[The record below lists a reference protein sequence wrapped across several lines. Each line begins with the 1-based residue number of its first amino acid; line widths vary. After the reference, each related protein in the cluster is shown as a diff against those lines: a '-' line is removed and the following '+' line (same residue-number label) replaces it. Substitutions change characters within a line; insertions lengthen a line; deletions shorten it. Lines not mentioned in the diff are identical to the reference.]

1 MNYTIWD
8 DWSAQSKGST
18 GQVSVFQITIFFLY
32 IIAGAMFAM
41 TRLPRYASQNSLFL
55 IIAIVSAITGLLW
68 HAWTLWMLILT
79 PDGISLSI
87 GNTASFIGLLL
98 SLTAIIGA
106 TEKTLRGLTGGLLIL
121 AALAALMTNAAVPV
135 GSVEPMSWK
144 IELHILISLFA
155 YGLLTVGA
163 IVALYA
169 LIQENRLHAG
179 RLSSVNQLF
188 APLETT
194 EKLLFGITST
204 GFLGLLVAVSS
215 GFAFV
220 DNLFAQHL
228 VHKTALSLLALT
240 LFGLLL
246 AGRRFAGWRGKR
258 AVYLY
263 LWGFVI
269 LCLAYFGS
277 RFVLEDILGRSWS

>member
-1 MNYTIWD
+1 
-8 DWSAQSKGST
+8 
-18 GQVSVFQITIFFLY
+18 
-32 IIAGAMFAM
+32 MFAM